1 MVNSD
6 QEKLASKASRNFSNP
21 SIVFQTKELS
31 LGGCVISL
39 WRTLFVF
46 SPFSRYGTEKIVFI
60 YNKAQTFTSSGFAFP
75 QKNCIF
81 AENFFKYGKD
91 TNKI

>member
-1 MVNSD
+1 MMNSD

-39 WRTLFVF
+39 
-46 SPFSRYGTEKIVFI
+46 
-60 YNKAQTFTSSGFAFP
+60 
-75 QKNCIF
+75 
-81 AENFFKYGKD
+81 
-91 TNKI
+91 

>member
-31 LGGCVISL
+31 LGRIDVNIILLSL
-39 WRTLFVF
+39 NRSIL
-46 SPFSRYGTEKIVFI
+46 
-60 YNKAQTFTSSGFAFP
+60 
-75 QKNCIF
+75 
-81 AENFFKYGKD
+81 
-91 TNKI
+91 

>member
-31 LGGCVISL
+31 LGRIDVNIILLSL
-39 WRTLFVF
+39 TRSILFH
-46 SPFSRYGTEKIVFI
+46 
-60 YNKAQTFTSSGFAFP
+60 
-75 QKNCIF
+75 
-81 AENFFKYGKD
+81 
-91 TNKI
+91 